1 MLTSR
6 ASRLKYNFSQDFFR
20 PDGHVIFQDLTSAR
34 AFAAQMSA
42 RRADPVAA
50 SDLYV
55 MSLLDEAYH
64 ILFKQYY
71 SRYTGVMGRAMGM
84 LQSSLGSRY
93 DLTLTKFTEQF
104 PPMSVFRG
112 EVTAGVYLSTQVPN
126 FGDFGRGVRAAAI
139 EEMLLVNNA
148 NKNPAIRRYRDLFDE
163 SVMEGSAYTESVSR
177 LLEFFS
183 QQPGL
188 GDGRAGMGETLTDLL
203 LGPINASPDSL
214 EGQLQFILEKWGYL
228 LGGEFSIRLLRGMD
242 YLREEVIRKQGPIDT
257 FNQDIPVPTFTGY
270 DYTEY
275 ERYSPDQEWM
285 PRLVLIAKNTYVWLD
300 QLSKK
305 YQREIKYLNEI
316 PDEELDLLAK
326 RGFTGLWLIGL
337 WERSRASQRIK
348 QRMGQGD
355 AVASAYSLNSYDI
368 ANDLGGW
375 LALQDLRAR
384 AWQRGIRLSADM
396 VPNHMGID
404 SQWVTEH
411 PDWFLS
417 LPFSP
422 YPSYSFRSENLSDD
436 LRVGIYLEDHYYDKT
451 DAAVVFQRRDLQT
464 GDLRYIYHG
473 NDGTSFPWNDTAQ
486 LDYSN
491 PVVREAVIQVIL
503 HVARNFPVIRFD
515 AAMTLAKKHIQRLW
529 FPEPGAGGAIPSRS
543 QFGMTKAEF
552 DEKIPVEFWREVVD
566 RVAAEVPDTLLLA
579 EAFWL
584 MEGYFVRTLGMHRV
598 YNSAFMHMLRDE
610 DNDKY
615 RMAIKNTLE
624 FDPQILK
631 RYVNFMNNPDEKT
644 AVEQFGK
651 GDKYFGICTVLTTL
665 PGLPMFGHGQ
675 VEGFAEKYGMEFRR
689 PKWEETQDDG
699 LIQAHEWRIFP
710 LLHRRSL
717 FADVE
722 NFLLFDFYRPNS
734 GVDEN
739 VFAYSNR
746 LGEERGLV
754 IYHNKFADTN
764 GWIKTSAAALDKGSS
779 KLKQRTLAEGLNLPR
794 QGYVI
799 FKDYASQLE
808 YVRSCEELWNKGMY
822 VELGA
827 YQCHAF
833 MDFRFVYEKEWQT
846 IHDELNGAGVQS
858 MQEEWRRRFAVTE
871 EPVAEEK
878 PAKKKRVLRKKT
890 SVAKAK
896 AKKPAAKKTPTKT
909 KTTLKPKA
917 VKKETAKKKSAPT
930 KAVKPKT
937 AVKKPVASKSKAV
950 PLKKPVATKKKS
962 AVSSKADG
970 NHKQA
975 AVKKPASKKK
985 VGTKIKN
992 K

>member
-20 PDGHVIFQDLTSAR
+20 PDGHVVFQDLTSAR

-228 LGGEFSIRLLRGMD
+228 LGGEFSVRLLRGMD

-754 IYHNKFADTN
+754 IYHNKFADTS
-764 GWIKTSAAALDKGSS
+764 GWIKTSAAALDKTSGS
-779 KLKQRTLAEGLNLPR
+779 LKQRSLAEGLGLPR

-808 YVRSCEELWNKGMY
+808 YIRSCKDLWEKGMY

-858 MQEEWRRRFAVTE
+858 MQEEWRKRFAVVE

-890 SVAKAK
+890 SVTKTK
-896 AKKPAAKKTPTKT
+896 AKKPAAKKTPTNT
-909 KTTLKPKA
+909 RTTLKPKA

-930 KAVKPKT
+930 KAVKPK
-937 AVKKPVASKSKAV
+937 AAA
-950 PLKKPVATKKKS
+950 KKPVATKKKS